1 MTALRILVA
10 SFGLVALFACSCDFS
25 ERIPQPVTLNADE
38 YRQEIT
44 DIDRLVFSPKAYDEA
59 RAGKLAANL
68 QDLASRV
75 TAGSDSRFLKL
86 EAREIKTLA
95 ELARH
100 TSANAPLSHLQEN
113 WMRIRNNLFEDR
125 YWMARSAA
133 DLAPE

>member
-1 MTALRILVA
+1 VRILVVT
-10 SFGLVALFACSCDFS
+10 FGLVALFACSCDLS
-25 ERIPQPVTLNADE
+25 EHIPQPVTLNADE

-59 RAGKLAANL
+59 RRSELAAKL
-68 QDLASRV
+68 QGVASRI
-75 TAGSDSRFLKL
+75 TAGSDSRFLKT
-86 EAREIKTLA
+86 EAGEMRTLA

-100 TSANAPLSHLQEN
+100 TSADAPLNRLQEN

-133 DLAPE
+133 DLPAE